1 MAQQHPLLPAR
12 TTRTHLLRLLP
23 VVAALCLTGWMAAFS
38 TDPAYAQ
45 SGESEET
52 CPGGGYNPTP
62 TAVEIQA
69 VPIVVESTT
78 SDYFVL
84 YVQHDVDEDTSIEIP
99 VLIEKGAADT
109 TTLAENVE
117 ALPKE
122 RYRVEK
128 YQIANPAD
136 IDGDCID
143 DMTELQ
149 NLGKKNPLNPAAAIA
164 LSDGAVAIPDQDT
177 FETLAVSG
185 RYVKFAVF
193 GADTDR
199 PHIYFIN
206 TKTYTYHGGFQQAL
220 TALGIEESKAGDRFN
235 GLLTF
240 HPELQSADG
249 SPGLYSIWIYRAEP
263 FAVNN
268 LIYTLFAANMSLLED
283 DFAFHL
289 REQLQLAYRDTPL
302 YEESRMHLLLDGD
315 VAPEGDFVPINKAE
329 GYGLLRSMDLE
340 DSPNPRDVVIYEA
353 LPNELP
359 RVAGIITTVAQ
370 TPLSHVSL
378 RAVQDG
384 VPNAFIRGAL
394 DKPDINA
401 LTGHYVQYTVTA
413 DGYTIRAATKAE
425 IDNHYASS
433 RPATAQTPQRDLSVT
448 EITPLRWIGF
458 DDWDAFGVKAANVAV
473 LRALDFPEGTVPD
486 GFAIPFYFY
495 DEFMKHNGFYDD
507 IREMLADPD
516 FQSDFD
522 TQESELKK
530 LRKAIKKAETPQ
542 WIIDAIVEMNQG
554 FPEGINR
561 RYRSST
567 NNEDLPGFSGAGLY
581 DSKSQKPSEDEED
594 LAKSLKE
601 VYASL
606 WNFRAFVERDFHRID
621 HLAAAMGILVHPSYQ
636 DEKVNGVAVSF
647 DLIAGRFD
655 YYYVNSQIGED
666 LVTNPEALSVPE
678 EVLLDIYGGAI
689 LLGAS
694 NQVAPGQRLMSDD
707 QLLLL
712 RDHLFVIHHR
722 FKRLYQPAADDPFAM
737 EIEFKITS
745 ENKLAIKQ
753 ARPWVFRSES
763 QAGDT
768 SEPSPTVT
776 ISGTAQ
782 VGQTLTAD
790 TSGITDEDGLTN
802 VSYSYQWV
810 RNDGNADTDIKGAT
824 ASTHELSDSDEG
836 KTVRVRVSFTDDADN
851 EESRTSAATATVA
864 PRPALTATF
873 PSSPYQS
880 ARHKGAEDRPQAIVA
895 FSLPVKSFTKATP
908 SVLLTSATVS
918 SMRQHQE
925 DGLENAWIFFLDPDG
940 NEDIGFS
947 LVAGQPCDGGGI
959 CTEDGDALSQGA
971 VKTLP
976 GPQEDEPQPDDQQ
989 QNNPATGAPAIDGTP
1004 QVGETLTA
1012 STSDIADQDGLTSA
1026 TFEYQWIAG
1035 GSDISGATSSTYT
1048 LTASEQGQ
1056 TIQVKVSF
1064 TDDRNNAE
1072 TLTSAATVEVAA
1084 AAPLTATF
1092 QALPDSHDGSATFT
1106 FQVLFSEDVGISYV
1120 NMRDDA
1126 FTVDEGDV
1134 TGARRVDGRNDL
1146 WEVTV
1151 EPDGDDGVAVTLT
1164 GNRACTTAGAVCTRE
1179 DSPRQL
1185 TNSPTATVTGPAE
1198 EPPTNTSAAGAPT
1211 ISGTPQVDQTLTAD
1225 TSAITDEDGL
1235 ENVSYS
1241 YQWLA
1246 GGSDISGA
1254 TRSSYTLTASEQGGA
1269 IQVKVSFTDD
1279 EGNEETLTSEA
1290 TVAVAAAPNR
1300 DATGAPTIGGTPQ
1313 VDQTLTADTANI
1325 ADQDGLSGVS
1335 YTYQWI
1341 AGGSDIDGAT
1351 GSSYTLTASEQGQ
1364 TIQVKVSFTD
1374 DRNNPETLTS
1384 VATEVV
1390 SRSDK
1395 PVVDEATP
1403 VWSADM
1409 LVVEYTSVSI
1419 GAASADLFSN
1429 VGGSASLHIKSLW
1442 SYTLNR
1448 DLRLAFEEGVPGAAD
1463 LTLQVGDLKLP
1474 FPAGSSGQSS
1484 FKWTDVDVDW
1494 EDGQTISARIVPT
1507 SATVTPQPNTP
1518 ATGAPTI
1525 TGAAQVD
1532 ETLTADVSSIADSD
1546 GLTNVSYSYQWI
1558 RNDGNSDTDI
1568 GGATSPTYTP
1578 SDADVGKTIEVRVTF
1593 TDDADNE
1600 ETLTSAATEVVQQG
1614 SNAWSATM
1622 TVGTRDGF
1630 TGYSFWGNPHLGSLS
1645 ATEVE
1650 WDGKTHYVRFLFLKD
1665 GELRL
1670 GLNEEM
1676 FSTGFVLSVGDEEF
1690 GSAKAIVDHAGASY
1704 RFRWDDPGLGWSDG
1718 EEVSVNLIQSDQN
1731 TPALGP
1737 PTISGTVQVDET
1749 LTADTSGVEDADGL
1763 TNVSYRYQWIAGG
1776 SDIDGATGASYTLTA
1791 DEEGLAI
1798 QVWVSFEDDAG
1809 HPETLTSAATLA
1821 VAPKPIPLTA
1831 TFSNMPTS
1839 HDGSTEFTF
1848 ELTFSENFPLSYATL
1863 RDHAFTEDDN
1873 GPITKAQRKV
1883 QGSNQTWTITVD
1895 PKGNGT
1901 ITITLPAT
1909 TDCTATGAICTDDGR
1924 KLSNATTV
1932 TVAGPE

>member
-1 MAQQHPLLPAR
+1 MTLRAKMPKHSNHHPKTANKPSIPFGRWIAPAV
-12 TTRTHLLRLLP
+12 LAMLVLA
-23 VVAALCLTGWMAAFS
+23 VILTAGLQAPPTA
-38 TDPAYAQ
+38 DAQ
-45 SGESEET
+45 SGDSEET

-149 NLGKKNPLNPAAAIA
+149 NLGEKNPLNPAAAIA
-164 LSDGAVAIPDQDT
+164 LSDGAVAIPDRDA

-220 TALGIEESKAGDRFN
+220 TALGIEESRAGDRFN

-249 SPGLYSIWIYRAEP
+249 SPGLYSIWTYRAEP

-268 LIYTLFAANMSLLED
+268 LIYTLFAANMPLLED

-401 LTGHYVQYTVTA
+401 LIGHYVQYTVTA

-448 EITPLRWIGF
+448 KITPLRWIGF

-880 ARHKGAEDRPQAIVA
+880 ARHKGADDRPQVIVA

-947 LVAGQPCDGGGI
+947 LVAGQQCEGGGI

-971 VKTLP
+971 AKTLP

-989 QNNPATGAPAIDGTP
+989 QNNPATGAPTISGTA

-1012 STSDIADQDGLTSA
+1012 DTSAIADQDGLTNVSYR
-1026 TFEYQWIAG
+1026 YQWVRSNNGADTDIAG
-1035 GSDISGATSSTYT
+1035 ETGSTYTLVFADQGSTIRVKVSFTDDDENEETLTGQATVAVAAAPNREATGSPAIGGTPQVDQTLTADTSAISDEDGLENVSYRYQWTAGGLDIDGATSSTYT

-1056 TIQVKVSF
+1056 TIQVKVTF
-1064 TDDRNNAE
+1064 TDAADNEE
-1072 TLTSAATVEVAA
+1072 TLTSEATAAVTAA
-1084 AAPLTATF
+1084 PAPLTGAF
-1092 QALPDSHDGSATFT
+1092 HDLPDSHDGATAFT
-1106 FQVLFSEDVGISYV
+1106 FRVLFSEDVGISYV

-1126 FTVDEGDV
+1126 FSLSESDV

-1146 WEVTV
+1146 WEITV
-1151 EPDGDDGVAVTLT
+1151 EPDDNSDVGITLPA
-1164 GNRACTTAGAVCTRE
+1164 NRSCTTTGAICTRE

-1198 EPPTNTSAAGAPT
+1198 APPTNTSAAGAPT
-1211 ISGTPQVDQTLTAD
+1211 ISGTPQVEQTLTAD
-1225 TSAITDEDGL
+1225 TSSITDEDGL
-1235 ENVSYS
+1235 TNVSYA
-1241 YQWLA
+1241 YQWTA
-1246 GGSDISGA
+1246 GGTDIDGA
-1254 TRSSYTLTASEQGGA
+1254 TSSSYKLTYSEQGQT
-1269 IQVKVSFTDD
+1269 IQVRVNFTDD
-1279 EGNEETLTSEA
+1279 ADNEETLTSIA

-1300 DATGAPTIGGTPQ
+1300 EATGAPTISGTPQ
-1313 VDQTLTADTANI
+1313 VGEILTADTANI
-1325 ADQDGLSGVS
+1325 DDQDGLTNVS
-1335 YTYQWI
+1335 YGYQWT

-1351 GSSYTLTASEQGQ
+1351 SSTYTLTASEQGQ
-1364 TIQVKVSFTD
+1364 TIQVKVTFTD
-1374 DRNNPETLTS
+1374 DRNNAETRTS
-1384 VATEVV
+1384 VATVAVAAAPVPLTAEFQDLPDSHDGSATFIFQVLFSEDVGISYVNMRDDAFSV
-1390 SRSDK
+1390 SDGDVTGARRVNGRSDLWEITVEPDDNSDVGITLPANRSCSTAGAICTK
-1395 PVVDEATP
+1395 EDTP
-1403 VWSADM
+1403 
-1409 LVVEYTSVSI
+1409 
-1419 GAASADLFSN
+1419 
-1429 VGGSASLHIKSLW
+1429 
-1442 SYTLNR
+1442 R
-1448 DLRLAFEEGVPGAAD
+1448 RLTNSP
-1463 LTLQVGDLKLP
+1463 
-1474 FPAGSSGQSS
+1474 
-1484 FKWTDVDVDW
+1484 
-1494 EDGQTISARIVPT
+1494 
-1507 SATVTPQPNTP
+1507 SATVPGPDDDSSSDTTEDTTEEPT
-1518 ATGAPTI
+1518 ATSQLSVADATASEEDDSTIDFVVTLNPTSEESVTVDYATANGTASSGSDYTAASGSITFAAGETSRTI
-1525 TGAAQVD
+1525 TVAIIDDSTEEDD
-1532 ETLTADVSSIADSD
+1532 ETLTLTISNPSGAEISD
-1546 GLTNVSYSYQWI
+1546 G
-1558 RNDGNSDTDI
+1558 
-1568 GGATSPTYTP
+1568 
-1578 SDADVGKTIEVRVTF
+1578 
-1593 TDDADNE
+1593 
-1600 ETLTSAATEVVQQG
+1600 AAT
-1614 SNAWSATM
+1614 
-1622 TVGTRDGF
+1622 GTITD
-1630 TGYSFWGNPHLGSLS
+1630 SEP
-1645 ATEVE
+1645 V
-1650 WDGKTHYVRFLFLKD
+1650 
-1665 GELRL
+1665 
-1670 GLNEEM
+1670 
-1676 FSTGFVLSVGDEEF
+1676 
-1690 GSAKAIVDHAGASY
+1690 
-1704 RFRWDDPGLGWSDG
+1704 
-1718 EEVSVNLIQSDQN
+1718 
-1731 TPALGP
+1731 
-1737 PTISGTVQVDET
+1737 
-1749 LTADTSGVEDADGL
+1749 
-1763 TNVSYRYQWIAGG
+1763 
-1776 SDIDGATGASYTLTA
+1776 
-1791 DEEGLAI
+1791 
-1798 QVWVSFEDDAG
+1798 
-1809 HPETLTSAATLA
+1809 
-1821 VAPKPIPLTA
+1821 PLTA
-1831 TFSNMPTS
+1831 RFSNVPSS
-1839 HDGSTEFTF
+1839 HDGSSEFTF
-1848 ELTFSENFPLSYATL
+1848 DLTFSENFPLSYVTL
-1863 RDHAFTEDDN
+1863 LDHAFSVTGGSVEA
-1873 GPITKAQRKV
+1873 AQRTDKP
-1883 QGSNQTWTITVD
+1883 SNISWRITVK
-1895 PKGNGT
+1895 PLGNGT
-1901 ITITLPAT
+1901 ITITLPET
-1909 TDCTATGAICTDDGR
+1909 TDCNADGAICTDDGR
-1924 KLSNATTV
+1924 KLSNPLSFTV
-1932 TVAGPE
+1932 PGPE

>member
-38 TDPAYAQ
+38 TDSAYAQ
-45 SGESEET
+45 SGDSEET

-84 YVQHDVDEDTSIEIP
+84 YVQHDVDEDTSIDLP

-149 NLGKKNPLNPAAAIA
+149 NLGEKNPLNPAAAIA
-164 LSDGAVAIPDQDT
+164 LSDGAVAIPDRNT

-220 TALGIEESKAGDRFN
+220 TALGIEESRAGDRFN

-268 LIYTLFAANMSLLED
+268 LFYTLFAANMPLLED

-289 REQLQLAYRDTPL
+289 REQLQLAYRDTSL

-315 VAPEGDFVPINKAE
+315 VAPEGDFVPMNKAV

-353 LPNELP
+353 LPNELS

-370 TPLSHVSL
+370 TPLSHVNL

-401 LTGHYVQYTVTA
+401 LIGHYVQYTVTA

-448 EITPLRWIGF
+448 EITSLRWIGF

-678 EVLLDIYGGAI
+678 EVLLDIYGGTI

-768 SEPSPTVT
+768 SEPPPTVT

-790 TSGITDEDGLTN
+790 TSGITDEDGLAN
-802 VSYSYQWV
+802 VSYIYQWV
-810 RNDGNADTDIKGAT
+810 RNDGTANTDIKGAT

-836 KTVRVRVSFTDDADN
+836 MTVKVKVSFTDDANN

-880 ARHKGAEDRPQAIVA
+880 ARHKGADDRPQVIVA
-895 FSLPVKSFTKATP
+895 FSSPVKSFTKATP

-971 VKTLP
+971 AKTLP

-989 QNNPATGAPAIDGTP
+989 QNNPATGAPTISGTAQVGETLTADTSAINDGDGLDDISYSYQWIRSDNGADSDIAGATDSTYTLVLADQGKTIKVKVTLTDDRDNEETLTSVATVTVAAAPNRAATGAPTINGTP

-1012 STSDIADQDGLTSA
+1012 DTANIADQDGLDDVSYS
-1026 TFEYQWIAG
+1026 YQWTAG
-1035 GSDISGATSSTYT
+1035 GADIDGATGSSYT
-1048 LTASEQGQ
+1048 LTASEEGD
-1056 TIQVKVSF
+1056 TIQVRVTF
-1064 TDDRNNAE
+1064 TDDQGNQGS
-1072 TLTSAATVEVAA
+1072 LTSVATDPVAA
-1084 AAPLTATF
+1084 KPVPLTASF
-1092 QALPDSHDGSATFT
+1092 SNVPSSHDGSTAFT

-1126 FTVDEGDV
+1126 FSLSDGDV

-1151 EPDGDDGVAVTLT
+1151 EPDDNTDVAITLPA
-1164 GNRACTTAGAVCTRE
+1164 NRSCTTAGAICTRE

-1185 TNSPTATVTGPAE
+1185 TNSPSATVPGP
-1198 EPPTNTSAAGAPT
+1198 
-1211 ISGTPQVDQTLTAD
+1211 
-1225 TSAITDEDGL
+1225 TDE
-1235 ENVSYS
+1235 SS
-1241 YQWLA
+1241 
-1246 GGSDISGA
+1246 SDSTTDSTEETTTNSQLSVA
-1254 TRSSYTLTASEQGGA
+1254 DATASEE
-1269 IQVKVSFTDD
+1269 DD
-1279 EGNEETLTSEA
+1279 STIDFVVTLNPAGEANITVDYATANGTASAGSDYTATSGTLTFTAGETSKTV
-1290 TVAVAAAPNR
+1290 TVA
-1300 DATGAPTIGGTPQ
+1300 I
-1313 VDQTLTADTANI
+1313 
-1325 ADQDGLSGVS
+1325 
-1335 YTYQWI
+1335 
-1341 AGGSDIDGAT
+1341 IDD
-1351 GSSYTLTASEQGQ
+1351 S
-1364 TIQVKVSFTD
+1364 
-1374 DRNNPETLTS
+1374 
-1384 VATEVV
+1384 TEE
-1390 SRSDK
+1390 S
-1395 PVVDEATP
+1395 
-1403 VWSADM
+1403 
-1409 LVVEYTSVSI
+1409 
-1419 GAASADLFSN
+1419 
-1429 VGGSASLHIKSLW
+1429 
-1442 SYTLNR
+1442 
-1448 DLRLAFEEGVPGAAD
+1448 
-1463 LTLQVGDLKLP
+1463 
-1474 FPAGSSGQSS
+1474 
-1484 FKWTDVDVDW
+1484 
-1494 EDGQTISARIVPT
+1494 
-1507 SATVTPQPNTP
+1507 
-1518 ATGAPTI
+1518 
-1525 TGAAQVD
+1525 D
-1532 ETLTADVSSIADSD
+1532 ETLTLTLSNPSGAEISD
-1546 GLTNVSYSYQWI
+1546 GQ
-1558 RNDGNSDTDI
+1558 
-1568 GGATSPTYTP
+1568 
-1578 SDADVGKTIEVRVTF
+1578 
-1593 TDDADNE
+1593 
-1600 ETLTSAATEVVQQG
+1600 
-1614 SNAWSATM
+1614 
-1622 TVGTRDGF
+1622 
-1630 TGYSFWGNPHLGSLS
+1630 
-1645 ATEVE
+1645 
-1650 WDGKTHYVRFLFLKD
+1650 
-1665 GELRL
+1665 
-1670 GLNEEM
+1670 
-1676 FSTGFVLSVGDEEF
+1676 
-1690 GSAKAIVDHAGASY
+1690 
-1704 RFRWDDPGLGWSDG
+1704 
-1718 EEVSVNLIQSDQN
+1718 
-1731 TPALGP
+1731 
-1737 PTISGTVQVDET
+1737 
-1749 LTADTSGVEDADGL
+1749 
-1763 TNVSYRYQWIAGG
+1763 
-1776 SDIDGATGASYTLTA
+1776 ATGTITDS
-1791 DEEGLAI
+1791 EP
-1798 QVWVSFEDDAG
+1798 V
-1809 HPETLTSAATLA
+1809 
-1821 VAPKPIPLTA
+1821 PLTA
-1831 TFSNMPTS
+1831 SFSNVPDS

-1848 ELTFSENFPLSYATL
+1848 DLTFSENFPLSYVTL
-1863 RDHAFTEDDN
+1863 RDHAFTEDDH
-1873 GPITKAQRKV
+1873 GPVTRAQRKV
-1883 QGSNQTWTITVD
+1883 QGSNQTWTITVE
-1895 PKGNGT
+1895 PSGNGA

-1909 TDCTATGAICTDDGR
+1909 TDCNATGAICTDNGR
-1924 KLSNATTV
+1924 KLSNSNSV
-1932 TVAGPE
+1932 SVSGPQ